1 MVMINDLIDNFNRF
15 SIKYKNSIWSLTPY
29 TILLENIKTDLNLVI
44 KNIKSSLNKM
54 QRKTTIILDEPIK
67 RKLFNIFTQTRIT
80 LKEQDLSLIKSLFNE
95 NQRKKLNKYIKL
107 NKSINKTKNIIVHI
121 NT

>member
-1 MVMINDLIDNFNRF
+1 MYSVSSSFNDFINSSRTVPLNCAQH
-15 SIKYKNSIWSLTPY
+15 PY

-54 QRKTTIILDEPIK
+54 QRKTAIILDEPIK

-107 NKSINKTKNIIVHI
+107 NKSINKTKNVIVHI
-121 NT
+121 DI